1 MCCAHVVE
9 KSLLHQNVKGF
20 YSKMHHYLVISFQIE
35 DFAWSAITTLT
46 APAWHSSYVSLESEA
61 RRQDTLTPVM
71 NGPIKLHLNRSI

>member
-35 DFAWSAITTLT
+35 DFATFHNFS
-46 APAWHSSYVSLESEA
+46 A
-61 RRQDTLTPVM
+61 RRLLKTPVLSCFE
-71 NGPIKLHLNRSI
+71 IITSATVYISL